1 MSNTLDILDC
11 KGTRVGEYVI
21 PEGVMIE
28 LNNEPEKGLQAVHD
42 TVVAYLAGLRAGTA
56 CTKTRGEV
64 SGGGAKPFRQK
75 GTGRARSGSS
85 RSPVWVGGGTIFG
98 PRPRSFAKKVN
109 KKVLR
114 LALRRAF
121 TERIADGDVVV
132 VDQVQLP
139 DHKTKNVVSILK
151 NLNLADSTVM
161 MSLPALE
168 DQAAVV
174 CATGN
179 LPNLVLRKSDNVNV
193 YELLRFGKLLFT
205 KDGLDAFIQRLA

>member
-21 PEGVMIE
+21 PEGVIE
-28 LNNEPEKGLQAVHD
+28 LEKGEQAVHD
-42 TVVAYLAGLRAGTA
+42 TVTAYLAGQRAGTA

-75 GTGRARSGSS
+75 GLGRARAGSS

-121 TERIADGDVVV
+121 TERIADGDVVI

>member
-11 KGTRVGEYVI
+11 KGTWVGEYVI

-28 LNNEPEKGLQAVHD
+28 LNNESEKGLQAVHD

-121 TERIADGDVVV
+121 TERIADGDVVI